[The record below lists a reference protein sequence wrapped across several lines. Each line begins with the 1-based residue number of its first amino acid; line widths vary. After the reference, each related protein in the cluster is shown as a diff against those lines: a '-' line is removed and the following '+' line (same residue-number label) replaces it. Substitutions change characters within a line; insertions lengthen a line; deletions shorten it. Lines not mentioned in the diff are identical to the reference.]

1 MPLPTS
7 YGPKTI
13 LGNQSLASAVGL
25 PSHLFPWWQPP
36 GLGLTSMASGTWGGG
51 GGSAGPRVM
60 QQVRWIITVGKKKKE
75 RLHTNKGNPGKKI
88 YR

>member
-51 GGSAGPRVM
+51 GERRTSCNATSEMDNHGR
-60 QQVRWIITVGKKKKE
+60 KKKKE

>member
-36 GLGLTSMASGTWGGG
+36 GLGLTSVASGTWEGGG
-51 GGSAGPRVM
+51 AQDLV
-60 QQVRWIITVGKKKKE
+60 
-75 RLHTNKGNPGKKI
+75 
-88 YR
+88 